1 MDFQVPQFIER
12 EPKIIG
18 PLTFKQFIVFA
29 ILGGVSFVLY
39 FSLPKTIFYPLVLIL
54 FGVAGALMLIK
65 KEGFPLYVIIE
76 RSFLFLF
83 SPKLYLWRE
92 KEIMTS
98 VLKENPPEIASET
111 GKREKSPLNV
121 TDKGRLNNIFIKV
134 ETGKK

>member
-1 MDFQVPQFIER
+1 MEFQIPQFIER

-29 ILGGVSFVLY
+29 ILGGICFVLY
-39 FSLPKTIFYPLVLIL
+39 FSLPKTIFCTITLLA
-54 FGVAGALMLIK
+54 FGVTAVLMLVK
-65 KEGFPLYVIIE
+65 KEGFPLYVIIK

-92 KEIMTS
+92 KEIITP
-98 VLKENPPEIASET
+98 VLKKSAPQTFPKTKKEKTPLKISEK
-111 GKREKSPLNV
+111 GK
-121 TDKGRLNNIFIKV
+121 LNNIFVKI

>member
-29 ILGGVSFVLY
+29 ILGGISFVLY
-39 FSLPKTIFYPLVLIL
+39 FGLPKTIFYPLVLFL
-54 FGVAGALMLIK
+54 FGITAVLMLVK
-65 KEGFPLYVIIE
+65 REGFPLYVIIE

-98 VLKENPPEIASET
+98 VLKENTPPSTLKTKEE
-111 GKREKSPLNV
+111 EK
-121 TDKGRLNNIFIKV
+121 DKGKIKR
-134 ETGKK
+134 